1 MKNTLK
7 KILLV
12 LCLCLAIIPL
22 SGCGKKKDGISFL
35 NGLEIETKEISL
47 SSETKDLIK
56 KVTGSKKAEKDAH
69 IVSVKITNN
78 TDYYFNGLPVG
89 IACTNSGKVNFKT
102 LQEEEVEMGGVRL
115 IMKPGDSNTFFAAFE
130 PAKGDKDAK
139 FNVDNVTLVPLYKIN
154 DDKKPEQTD
163 KDAVTKDD
171 KAKDLDED
179 FFKKYVTKDASS
191 DVVYPSDVTYG
202 DLTSTGET
210 QDLEGVNAELFS
222 AEITNNTDKDLS
234 KFKVDNNSFFPLNI
248 NDKNEVVDIV
258 AYSGVGTDESFYISS
273 YRMNLGANE
282 SKKIFATCVGEQQTT
297 IKFIFNGSFIVQ
309 N

>member
-35 NGLEIETKEISL
+35 NGFEIETKEISL
-47 SSETKDLIK
+47 SSETESLLK
-56 KVTGSKKAEKDAH
+56 KLTGSKAEKDAH

-89 IACTNSGKVNFKT
+89 IAYGNTKLDFKA
-102 LQEEEVEMGGVRL
+102 LQEEEVELEGVRL

-130 PAKGDKDAK
+130 PGKGDKTK
-139 FNVDNVTLVPLYKIN
+139 FNVDNVTLVPLYKIK
-154 DDKKPEQTD
+154 DDKKPEKTD

-171 KAKDLDED
+171 KAQDLDED
-179 FFKKYVTKDASS
+179 FFKKYVTKYASS

-202 DLTSTGET
+202 DLTSTGKT
-210 QDLEGVNAELFS
+210 QENDGVTAELFS

-234 KFKVDNNSFFPLNI
+234 KFKVDDNSFFPLNL

-258 AYSGVGTDESFYISS
+258 GYNGVATDETMVLNP
-273 YRMNLGANE
+273 YRMDLDAKK
-282 SKKIFATCVGEQQTT
+282 SKKIYATSVGEQQTT
-297 IKFIFNGSFIVQ
+297 IKFIFNGLFISQ

>member
-12 LCLCLAIIPL
+12 LCLCLTIIPL

-47 SSETKDLIK
+47 SSETESLLKEL
-56 KVTGSKKAEKDAH
+56 TGSKAEKDAH
-69 IVSVKITNN
+69 FVSVKITNN

-89 IACTNSGKVNFKT
+89 ITWNSSKVDFKT
-102 LQEEEVEMGGVRL
+102 LQEEEIELEGVRL
-115 IMKPGDSNTFFAAFE
+115 IMKPGDSNTFFASFKFE
-130 PAKGDKDAK
+130 KGVKDSEI
-139 FNVDNVTLVPLYKIN
+139 NVDNVTIVPLYKIK
-154 DDKKPEQTD
+154 DDKKPERTD

-171 KAKDLDED
+171 KAQDLDED

-202 DLTSTGET
+202 DLTSTGKTKELDGIT
-210 QDLEGVNAELFS
+210 AELFS

-234 KFKVDNNSFFPLNI
+234 KFKVDDNSFFPLNL

-258 AYSGVGTDESFYISS
+258 GYNGVATDETMVLNP
-273 YRMNLGANE
+273 YRMDLDAKK
-282 SKKIFATCVGEQQTT
+282 SKKIYATSVGEQQTT
-297 IKFIFNGSFIVQ
+297 IKFIFNGLFVSQ

>member
-1 MKNTLK
+1 MKNTFK

-12 LCLCLAIIPL
+12 LCLCLTIIPL

-47 SSETKDLIK
+47 SSETESLLKEL
-56 KVTGSKKAEKDAH
+56 TGSKAEKDAH
-69 IVSVKITNN
+69 VVSVSITNN

-89 IACTNSGKVNFKT
+89 ITWNSSKVDFKT
-102 LQEEEVEMGGVRL
+102 LQEEEIELEGVRL
-115 IMKPGDSNTFFAAFE
+115 IMKPGDSNTFFASFKFE
-130 PAKGDKDAK
+130 KGVKDSEI
-139 FNVDNVTLVPLYKIN
+139 NVDNVTLVPLYKIK
-154 DDKKPEQTD
+154 DDKKPEKTD
-163 KDAVTKDD
+163 KDTVTKDD
-171 KAKDLDED
+171 KAQDLDED

-202 DLTSTGET
+202 DLTSTGKTEEVDGIT
-210 QDLEGVNAELFS
+210 AELFS

-234 KFKVDNNSFFPLNI
+234 KFKVDDNSFFPLNL

-258 AYSGVGTDESFYISS
+258 GYNGVATDETMVLNP
-273 YRMNLGANE
+273 YRMDLDAKK
-282 SKKIFATCVGEQQTT
+282 SKKIYATSVGEQQTS
-297 IKFIFNGSFIVQ
+297 IKFIFNGLFISQ

>member
-12 LCLCLAIIPL
+12 LCLCLTIIPL

-47 SSETKDLIK
+47 SSETESLLK
-56 KVTGSKKAEKDAH
+56 KVTGSKAEKDAH
-69 IVSVKITNN
+69 IVSVSITNN

-89 IACTNSGKVNFKT
+89 IACANSGKVDFKT
-102 LQEEEVEMGGVRL
+102 LQEEEIELGGTRL

-130 PAKGDKDAK
+130 SKKGDKDTK
-139 FNVDNVTLVPLYKIN
+139 FNVDNVTIVPLYKVK
-154 DDKKPEQTD
+154 DDKKPENTN

-258 AYSGVGTDESFYISS
+258 AYTGVGTDESFYISS

>member
-1 MKNTLK
+1 MKNTFK

-12 LCLCLAIIPL
+12 LCLCLTIIPL

-47 SSETKDLIK
+47 SSETESLLK
-56 KVTGSKKAEKDAH
+56 KLTGSKAEKDAH
-69 IVSVKITNN
+69 VVSVSITNN

-89 IACTNSGKVNFKT
+89 ITWNSSKVDFKT
-102 LQEEEVEMGGVRL
+102 LQEEEIELEGVRL
-115 IMKPGDSNTFFAAFE
+115 IMKPGDSNTFFASFKFE
-130 PAKGDKDAK
+130 KGVKDSEI
-139 FNVDNVTLVPLYKIN
+139 NVDNVTLVPLYKIK
-154 DDKKPEQTD
+154 DDKKPEKTD
-163 KDAVTKDD
+163 KDTVTKDD
-171 KAKDLDED
+171 KAQDLDED

-202 DLTSTGET
+202 DLTSTGKTEEVDGIT
-210 QDLEGVNAELFS
+210 AELFS

-234 KFKVDNNSFFPLNI
+234 KFKVDDNSFFPLNL

-258 AYSGVGTDESFYISS
+258 GYNGVATDETMVLNP
-273 YRMNLGANE
+273 YRMDLDAKK
-282 SKKIFATCVGEQQTT
+282 SKKIYATSVGEQQTS
-297 IKFIFNGSFIVQ
+297 IKFIFNGLFISQ

>member
-12 LCLCLAIIPL
+12 LCLCLTIIPL

-47 SSETKDLIK
+47 TSEIEGLMKKLTGTK
-56 KVTGSKKAEKDAH
+56 VEKGEH

-89 IACTNSGKVNFKT
+89 IAYGNAKLDFKA
-102 LQEEEVEMGGVRL
+102 LQEEEVEMAGVRL
-115 IMKPGDSNTFFAAFE
+115 IMKPGDSNTFFASFE
-130 PAKGDKDAK
+130 PGKGDNTK
-139 FNVDNVTLVPLYKIN
+139 FNVNNVTLVPLYKIK
-154 DDKKPEQTD
+154 DDKKPEKTD

-171 KAKDLDED
+171 KAQDLDED

-210 QDLEGVNAELFS
+210 QELEGSNAELFS

-234 KFKVDNNSFFPLNI
+234 KFKVDDNSFFLLNI
-248 NDKNEVVDIV
+248 NDKYEVVDIV
-258 AYSGVGTDESFYISS
+258 AYGGVGTDKSSYISS
-273 YRMNLGANE
+273 YRMYLGANE
-282 SKKIFATCVGEQQTT
+282 SKKIYATCVGEQQTT
-297 IKFIFNGSFIVQ
+297 IKFIFNGLFVS
-309 N
+309 

>member
-7 KILLV
+7 KILVV
-12 LCLCLAIIPL
+12 LCLCLTIIPL

-35 NGLEIETKEISL
+35 NGLEIETKEISF
-47 SSETKDLIK
+47 SSEIESLL
-56 KVTGSKKAEKDAH
+56 KKATGTKIENDAH

-78 TDYYFNGLPVG
+78 TDYFFNGLPVG
-89 IACTNSGKVNFKT
+89 IACANSGKVDFKT
-102 LQEEEVEMGGVRL
+102 LQEEEIELGGTRL

-130 PAKGDKDAK
+130 SKKGDKEAK
-139 FNVDNVTLVPLYKIN
+139 FNVDNVTIVPLYKVK
-154 DDKKPEQTD
+154 DDKKPEKTD

-179 FFKKYVTKDASS
+179 FFKKYVTKDTSN

-202 DLTSTGET
+202 DLTGTGET
-210 QDLEGVNAELFS
+210 KELEGVHAELFS

-234 KFKVDNNSFFPLNI
+234 KFKVDNNSFFPLYV
-248 NDKNEVVDIV
+248 NDKNEAVDIV
-258 AYSGVGTDESFYISS
+258 GYSGVGTDESFYISN

-282 SKKIFATCVGEQQTT
+282 SKKIFAGCAGEQQTT
-297 IKFIFNGSFIVQ
+297 IKFVFNGLFIAQ

>member
-12 LCLCLAIIPL
+12 LCLCLTIIPL

-47 SSETKDLIK
+47 SSETESLLKEL
-56 KVTGSKKAEKDAH
+56 TGSKAEKDAH
-69 IVSVKITNN
+69 VVSVKITNN

-89 IACTNSGKVNFKT
+89 ITWNSSKVDFKT
-102 LQEEEVEMGGVRL
+102 LQEEEIELEGVRL
-115 IMKPGDSNTFFAAFE
+115 IMKPGDSNTFFASFKFE
-130 PAKGDKDAK
+130 KGVKDSEV
-139 FNVDNVTLVPLYKIN
+139 NVDNVTIVPLYKIK
-154 DDKKPEQTD
+154 DDKKPEKTD

-171 KAKDLDED
+171 KAQDLDED

-202 DLTSTGET
+202 DLTSTGKTKELDGIT
-210 QDLEGVNAELFS
+210 AELFS

-234 KFKVDNNSFFPLNI
+234 KFKVDDNSFFPLNL

-258 AYSGVGTDESFYISS
+258 GYNGVATDETMVLNP
-273 YRMNLGANE
+273 YRMDLDAKK
-282 SKKIFATCVGEQQTT
+282 SKKIYATSVGEQQTS
-297 IKFIFNGSFIVQ
+297 IKFIFNGLFISG

>member
-12 LCLCLAIIPL
+12 LCLCLTIIPL

-47 SSETKDLIK
+47 SSETESLLK
-56 KVTGSKKAEKDAH
+56 KFTGSKAEKDAH

-89 IACTNSGKVNFKT
+89 IAYGNAKLDFKA
-102 LQEEEVEMGGVRL
+102 LQEEEVEMAGVRL

-130 PAKGDKDAK
+130 RGKGDNTK
-139 FNVDNVTLVPLYKIN
+139 FNVDNVTLVPLYKIK
-154 DDKKPEQTD
+154 DDKKPEKTD

-171 KAKDLDED
+171 KAQDLDED

-210 QDLEGVNAELFS
+210 EESEGVTVELFS

-234 KFKVDNNSFFPLNI
+234 KFKVDNNSFFPLNL

-258 AYSGVGTDESFYISS
+258 GYSGVGTDESFYISS
-273 YRMNLGANE
+273 YRMNLGAKE
-282 SKKIFATCVGEQQTT
+282 SKKIYAGSVGEQQTT
-297 IKFIFNGSFIVQ
+297 IKFIFNGLFVSQ

>member
-12 LCLCLAIIPL
+12 LCLCLTIIPL

-47 SSETKDLIK
+47 TSETESLLKEL
-56 KVTGSKKAEKDAH
+56 TGSKAEKDAH
-69 IVSVKITNN
+69 VVSVSITNN

-89 IACTNSGKVNFKT
+89 ITWNSSKVDFKT
-102 LQEEEVEMGGVRL
+102 LQEEEIELEGVRL
-115 IMKPGDSNTFFAAFE
+115 IMKPGDSNTFFASFKFE
-130 PAKGDKDAK
+130 KGVKDSEI
-139 FNVDNVTLVPLYKIN
+139 NVDNVTIVPLYKIK
-154 DDKKPEQTD
+154 DDKKPERTD

-171 KAKDLDED
+171 KAQDLDED

-202 DLTSTGET
+202 DLTSTGKTKELDGIT
-210 QDLEGVNAELFS
+210 AELFS

-234 KFKVDNNSFFPLNI
+234 KFKVDDNSFFPLNL

-258 AYSGVGTDESFYISS
+258 GYTGVATDETMVLNP
-273 YRMNLGANE
+273 YRMDLGANE
-282 SKKIFATCVGEQQTT
+282 SKKIYATCVGEQQTS
-297 IKFIFNGSFIVQ
+297 IKFIFNGLFISQ